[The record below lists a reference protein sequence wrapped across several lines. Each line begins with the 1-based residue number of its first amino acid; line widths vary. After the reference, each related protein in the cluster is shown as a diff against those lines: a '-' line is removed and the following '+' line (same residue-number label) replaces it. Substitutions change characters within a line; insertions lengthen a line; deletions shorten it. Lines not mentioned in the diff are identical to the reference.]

1 MFPSA
6 PREKDFG
13 GKRQMQSRHTS
24 ALIQRYQS
32 FDTMP
37 TVVI

>member
-13 GKRQMQSRHTS
+13 GKRQMQSIHTS
-24 ALIQRYQS
+24 ALIQ
-32 FDTMP
+32 MP

>member
-13 GKRQMQSRHTS
+13 GKWQTQSGHTS
-24 ALIQRYQS
+24 ALIQI
-32 FDTMP
+32 P